1 MTFSGKS
8 FLLTICG
15 ILFSLSLTAQ
25 HFNIGLGN
33 PYSTSFK
40 LAFSEARFD
49 YTVKT
54 FHLGAK
60 FGVEDVFRKG
70 FRNFYTGLYGGSR
83 VVLVEK
89 MSLVHSFGFGYFSP
103 MNEEEK
109 GSLYEDIDFAL
120 RYGKD
125 EYYELGFTSFF
136 LENKERPNYFCLRF
150 SVGWMF

>member
-1 MTFSGKS
+1 MIYLSRFIFALVCS
-8 FLLTICG
+8 
-15 ILFSLSLTAQ
+15 ILFPFTVAAQ

-120 RYGKD
+120 RYGED
-125 EYYELGFTSFF
+125 EYYELGFTSFL

>member
-1 MTFSGKS
+1 MFFVRDFAIS
-8 FLLTICG
+8 I
-15 ILFSLSLTAQ
+15 
-25 HFNIGLGN
+25 
-33 PYSTSFK
+33 
-40 LAFSEARFD
+40 RD
-49 YTVKT
+49 
-54 FHLGAK
+54 
-60 FGVEDVFRKG
+60 
-70 FRNFYTGLYGGSR
+70 YGGSR
-83 VVLVEK
+83 VVLVEE

-109 GSLYEDIDFAL
+109 GALYEDIDFAL